1 VFHDVVIPLDGSEF
15 AASALPVGVQLATE
29 AGARARVI
37 GIVRADAEL
46 VWTYDHVHD
55 DAKRAGLDET
65 DVEIRV
71 HPDPADIL
79 LQLAAD
85 PGNVLCLASHDRGE
99 PAATLMRSV
108 GTQVIER
115 VHRPIV
121 VTGRHDDLPTAGAEV
136 VVALDARENP
146 APILEVA
153 AAWALR
159 LQRALRLVTV
169 YEPVP
174 ADIRNAQHYT
184 RDIGPGGD
192 PEEYLADMRTRVAD
206 IGLDRVDTRAIE
218 HPISAGRG
226 LEEHLAAHPARLLV
240 LGGDHRPRRAP
251 SLPGGVARHLLTTRA
266 CPLLIVPH
274 GD

>member
-1 VFHDVVIPLDGSEF
+1 MFHDVVIPLDGSEF
-15 AASALPVGVQLATE
+15 AASALPVGLQLATE

-46 VWTYDHVHD
+46 VWTYNHVHD

-71 HPDPADIL
+71 NPDPADIL

-99 PAATLMRSV
+99 PAATLMRAV
-108 GTQVIER
+108 GSQVIER
-115 VHRPIV
+115 VHHPIV
-121 VTGRHDDLPTAGAEV
+121 VTGHHDEPPAGGAEV
-136 VVALDARENP
+136 VVALDALDNA
-146 APILEVA
+146 APLLEVA

-159 LQRALRLVTV
+159 LRRALRLVTV
-169 YEPVP
+169 FEPVP
-174 ADIRNAQHYT
+174 ADLRNAHHYT

-192 PEEYLADMRTRVAD
+192 PEKYLAGMRERVAD
-206 IGLDRVDTRAIE
+206 VGLDRVDTQAIE
-218 HPISAGRG
+218 HPIGAGRG
-226 LEEHLAAHPARLLV
+226 LEEYVAAHPARLLV
-240 LGGDHRPRRAP
+240 LGGDHRPRHAP
-251 SLPGGVARHLLTTRA
+251 SLPGGVAGHLLATTA

-274 GD
+274 GN